1 MDDNNLLGIL
11 EKCLCANAL
20 PNMTKQAI
28 SNTPSAP
35 VIHTKMCL
43 SNTNTCIKL
52 CFKLGNTALE
62 TCGMF
67 KIFLMK
73 IPYREQNARCFSQFK
88 SGETPYKVCKHSGDP
103 HIKYFFTVSALFI
116 STLFPQD
123 KWITRV
129 ATRRHCNDSGS
140 PATQYIWNN

>member
-1 MDDNNLLGIL
+1 MGDNNLQGTL
-11 EKCLCANAL
+11 EKCLCANPL

-43 SNTNTCIKL
+43 SNTNIRIKL

-67 KIFLMK
+67 KMLVAK
-73 IPYREQNARCFSQFK
+73 IP
-88 SGETPYKVCKHSGDP
+88 
-103 HIKYFFTVSALFI
+103 
-116 STLFPQD
+116 
-123 KWITRV
+123 
-129 ATRRHCNDSGS
+129 
-140 PATQYIWNN
+140 